1 MKRIFTMSN
10 TTDKSRQQL
19 KKCICSFLFLL
30 IGVTSI
36 HAQALVQSD
45 FTSVLTPLYMSS
57 GTGTRLPV
65 MYRATLTN
73 LAANTT
79 FRYFTQAATASDL
92 APTPATNTG
101 AGNPL
106 MISPDGT
113 AYKTTSNVS
122 FSAVANYETFTTDA
136 SGSYTG
142 WFGIINTGNAN
153 KFTEGT
159 VIFPSIAIG
168 DNITGAY
175 VARRA
180 LNAAITVLAYGT
192 TAEAGTNKG
201 SFLKGTSSGATA
213 KNLVAIYD
221 NTAGTGR
228 PLYITPVESIGVTI
242 ASTVP
247 AYSTADGSWN
257 AIIPNINANGVQRI
271 EQRSVTTGAIVGCA
285 TDNDGTWATV
295 KTSNPTAGAAGLPAI
310 TGTDAQVASCGITV
324 SLSASANAGT
334 EADQTVITLTATL
347 SAPAIGQQTVSV
359 AVSGT
364 NITAT
369 DYTLSSTSITIANGS
384 TTGTATFTVL
394 DDTEIELSETAI
406 VTISSPSAGIALG
419 NPLSQNIVITDNDS
433 PPNVNEP
440 VITADNETVIDPET
454 VTPLITIPDNS
465 PAFAPA
471 AFITAI
477 INNANDPAK
486 TIGIEFNISDA
497 ETPAALLSVTASSS
511 NAAVV
516 TNANLLITTG
526 NDNSRNLKIT
536 ATGLG
541 NSDITVTVSDG
552 SLTSSYVIKY
562 TATATPTLI
571 HDIQGSGTAAALTG
585 NYIIEGIVTRT
596 FIGTTG
602 LSGFYVQEED
612 ADADTDPATS
622 EGIFVYNLA
631 ADPAGLLSVSQ
642 GDKIQIAG
650 TVINFVSTTSGFTTN
665 QTELTNITSMN
676 KLASGVTLPTITN
689 VTLPVTNVSDL
700 ERYEGMLV
708 NVSAASGNLTVT
720 EFFQLGRYGQV
731 VLSVDGPGN
740 ITGTDARL
748 DQYTQYFAPNVTNN
762 NAYLAQIARRKIYL
776 DDGSTTQNPDP
787 IIFGRGGNP
796 LSATNTLRG
805 GDYVSSIIGILDER
819 LEGYRIQTT
828 SGVNFIAGN
837 DRPTSPPDLGA
848 AATLKVASAN
858 VLNYFNGNGSGLDG
872 TAGGF
877 PTSRGANN
885 LAEFNRQR
893 NKIIEAL
900 FTSQAD
906 VIGLMEIERDDFS
919 ATSAI
924 QDLVNG
930 LNTRAGVSGTYN
942 FINSGIIAS
951 DVITVGMIYK
961 PGKVTPAGASAS
973 MPDGYGQTSPG
984 YPAGKTAFDVVGRKP
999 LAQTFTQNSNNEKFT
1014 VVVNHF
1020 KSKGSSSD
1028 GVGDEDSGD
1037 GQSSSNGTR
1046 LRQAQDLAAWLKT
1059 NPTGTTDPDYLIL
1072 GDLNAY
1078 AKEDPITA
1086 LATAGYS
1093 TVLPATSYSY
1103 VFDGFAGSLDHALA
1117 STSLAGQVTGAEK
1130 YHINADE
1137 PSVLDYN
1144 TEFKTTGQVT
1154 SLYAADRYRAS
1165 DHDPV
1170 MVGLNL
1176 APALPVKLIS
1186 FNGKYVH
1193 SADQNKVVLNWV
1205 TSEELQNEGFEIW
1218 KGTNTNTFE
1227 KIGFVS
1233 GNATTAERSIYEFA
1247 DANVKDGQ
1255 LYYYRLNQKDFDG
1268 TSVMS
1273 RIIAVR
1279 ATSGLTSETF
1289 VYPNPSQGKF
1299 ILSAENAAISDIRLY
1314 NNYGIEI
1321 PVNVQKMTEAG
1332 LFSVQAKT
1340 QLPAG
1345 SYNLQIKKADSKTKN
1360 GQAIKVIV
1368 H

>member
-10 TTDKSRQQL
+10 ARGKSRQHL
-19 KKCICSFLFLL
+19 KRIIWPFLFLL
-30 IGVTSI
+30 IGVTSL
-36 HAQALVQSD
+36 HAQALVQAD
-45 FTSVLTPLYMSS
+45 FKSVLTPLYMSS
-57 GTGTRLPV
+57 GTSTRLPV
-65 MYRATLTN
+65 VYRATLTN

-79 FRYFTQAATASDL
+79 FRFNTQASVTTDL
-92 APTPATNTG
+92 GGSAIG

-106 MISPDGT
+106 LINPAGT
-113 AYKTTSNVS
+113 AYKYTAATT
-122 FSAVANYETFTTDA
+122 FTSADNYETFTTDA
-136 SGSYTG
+136 NGSYTG
-142 WFGIINTGNAN
+142 WFGIVNTGNAG
-153 KFTEGT
+153 KFSEGV
-159 VIFPSIAIG
+159 VIFPSIAIA
-168 DNITGAY
+168 DNVTGVV

-180 LNAAITVLAYGT
+180 LDASVTVLAYATTGVTGT
-192 TAEAGTNKG
+192 SKG

-228 PLYITPVESIGVTI
+228 PLYITPVEQILEIPI

-247 AYSTADGSWN
+247 GYSTADGSWN

-285 TDNDGTWATV
+285 TDNDGIWATGSV
-295 KTSNPTAGAAGLPAI
+295 NTKNPTAGVAGLTI
-310 TGTDAQVASCGITV
+310 TGTDAQLVSCGTTV

-334 EADQTVITLTATL
+334 ETDQTVITLTATL
-347 SAPAIGQQTVSV
+347 SAPAVGQQLISL

-364 NITAT
+364 NITST
-369 DYTLSSTSITIANGS
+369 DYLLSSTLITIADGS
-384 TTGTATFTVL
+384 TNGTVTFTIL
-394 DDTEIELSETAI
+394 DDADIETLETAVI
-406 VTISSPSAGIALG
+406 TISGISPGIFLG
-419 NPLSQNIVITDNDS
+419 SPISQSIAITDSDT
-433 PPNVNEP
+433 PPNLNAP
-440 VITADNETVIDPET
+440 VIMADNETVIDPET
-454 VTPLITIPDNS
+454 VTASITIPDNS
-465 PAFAPA
+465 PVSAPA

-486 TIGIEFNISDA
+486 TIGIEFNVSDI
-497 ETPAALLSVTASSS
+497 ETPAVSLLVTATSS

-516 TNANLLITTG
+516 TNANLLVTTG
-526 NDNSRNLKIT
+526 NNNSRNLKIT
-536 ATGLG
+536 PTGLG
-541 NSDITVTVSDG
+541 NSDITVTVNDG

-571 HDIQGSGTAAALTG
+571 HDIQGSGTSAALTG

-631 ADPAGLLSVSQ
+631 ADPAGLLSVNQ

-650 TVINFVSTTSGFTTN
+650 TVINFVSTVSGFTTN
-665 QTELTNITSMN
+665 QTELTTITSMN
-676 KLASGVTLPTITN
+676 KLATEVSLPNIVN
-689 VTLPVTNVSDL
+689 VTLPVANVTDL

-708 NVSAASGNLTVT
+708 NLSASTGSLTVT

-740 ITGTDARL
+740 ISGTDARL
-748 DQYTQYFAPNVTNN
+748 DQYTQYFVPGVAAY
-762 NAYLAQIARRKIYL
+762 NAYLADIAKRKIYL

-787 IIFGRGGNP
+787 VIFGRGGNP

-805 GDYVSSIIGILDER
+805 GDQVSSIIGILDER

-828 SGVNFIAGN
+828 SGVNFVAVN
-837 DRPTSPPDLGA
+837 NRPTSPPDLGSS
-848 AATLKVASAN
+848 ATLKVASAN

-872 TAGGF
+872 SAGGF

-900 FTSQAD
+900 FSSQAD

-942 FINSGIIAS
+942 FINSGIIAT
-951 DVITVGMIYK
+951 DVITVGIIYK
-961 PGKVTPAGASAS
+961 PGKVTPDGASAS
-973 MPDGYGQTSPG
+973 MPDGYGQSSPG
-984 YPAGKTAFDVVGRKP
+984 YPTGKTAFDVVGRKP
-999 LAQTFTQNSNNEKFT
+999 LAQTFIQNSNSEKFT

-1028 GVGDEDSGD
+1028 GAGDADTGD
-1037 GQSSSNGTR
+1037 GQGFSNGTR
-1046 LRQAQDLAAWLKT
+1046 VRQAQDLAAWLAT
-1059 NPTGTTDPDYLIL
+1059 NPTGTIDKDYLIL

-1117 STSLAGQVTGAEK
+1117 SASLAGQVTGAEK

-1144 TEFKTTGQVT
+1144 TEFKTSGQVT
-1154 SLYAADRYRAS
+1154 SLYATDRYRAS

-1205 TSEELQNEGFEIW
+1205 TSEELQNEGFEVW

-1233 GNATTAERSIYEFA
+1233 GNATTSQRSVYEFA

-1268 TSVMS
+1268 KSEMS

-1279 ATSGLTSETF
+1279 TTSELASETF
-1289 VYPNPSQGKF
+1289 IYPNPSQGKF
-1299 ILSAENAAISDIRLY
+1299 ILSAENATISDIKLY
-1314 NNYGIEI
+1314 NNHGIEI
-1321 PVNVQKMTEAG
+1321 PVSVQKMTEAG
-1332 LFSVQAKT
+1332 LFSVQPKL

-1360 GQAIKVIV
+1360 GQALKVIV
-1368 H
+1368 Q